1 MRIMEKRPLLIGII
15 HGIVLIGILLWA
27 FWPAYR
33 LEISS
38 HGRSKAPLSIP
49 ISSGDRFS
57 IWFLHS
63 YDRAFFQENYEIDS
77 HYHIFLKDMTFQSH
91 LNGAGFS
98 YPNFHLRGD
107 GVGELREINEQR
119 EQLEFM
125 IGSRDLANHT
135 LLWKKKRIE
144 LLNYFQS
151 GEILR
156 LCVVKK
162 TGWMKILQF
171 IAENGEKR
179 RTS

>member
-1 MRIMEKRPLLIGII
+1 MRMKKGPLLIGII
-15 HGIVLIGILLWA
+15 IGVALMGILLWA

-33 LEISS
+33 LEIASL
-38 HGRSKAPLSIP
+38 GKSKALLSFP

-77 HYHIFLKDMTFQSH
+77 HHHILLRDMTFQSH
-91 LNGAGFS
+91 LNGAGFF
-98 YPNFHLRGD
+98 YPNFHLRAD
-107 GVGELREINEQR
+107 GVGELREIDEQKER
-119 EQLEFM
+119 VEFM
-125 IGSRDLANHT
+125 MGSRDLANHT
-135 LLWKKKRIE
+135 LLWKEKRIE

-156 LCVVKK
+156 IRVVKK
-162 TGWMKILQF
+162 IGWMKILQF
-171 IAENGEKR
+171 IDDNGEKR